1 MDADLLVILAFAV
14 LFSLIALR
22 VPVGIALSAVGVAGF
37 GVLAGSVPAFKLLAL
52 SPLRTASDFN
62 FAVVPLFVVMGVVAR
77 ESGISTDLF
86 RACTAWLGH
95 VRGGTA
101 MATVAACGGFSAI
114 CGSSVATAAT
124 MSKIAMPEMR
134 RNGYEDGV
142 AAGVIAAGGSLG
154 ILIPPS
160 MAFIVYGIITEQD
173 IGMLFIAGIIPGIL
187 ALSLYFLVVYLI
199 GLFKPSLLPEG
210 RHHSWTERFASL
222 RGVWS
227 AAAIFLFVIG
237 GIYGGLF
244 TALEAAGVGATATVL
259 IALSRRTLSWNQLV
273 ASFVESVR
281 VTGSLFLIIIG
292 AILFGNFLVI
302 TGAPQ
307 KITGFLTELPFGAS
321 GVMIMILI
329 FYMILGC
336 VLDSLAMI
344 IVTVPIIYPAVIEL
358 GFHPIWFGVMVVM
371 VCELGLITPPYGMN
385 VFVINGVMRD
395 ISIVK
400 IFRGVV
406 PFVGIDIFR
415 IVLVFIFPSIAT
427 FLPSTMG

>member
-1 MDADLLVILAFAV
+1 MDADLLAVLAFIA
-14 LFSLIALR
+14 LFALIALR
-22 VPVGIALSAVGVAGF
+22 VPVGIALSAVGVVGF
-37 GVLAGSVPAFKLLAL
+37 GVLAGSGPAFKLLAL

-62 FAVVPLFVVMGVVAR
+62 FAVVPLFVAMGVIAR

-86 RACTAWLGH
+86 RACNAWLGH
-95 VRGGTA
+95 LRGGTA
-101 MATVAACGGFSAI
+101 LATVAACGGFSAI

-124 MSKIAMPEMR
+124 MAKIAMPEMR
-134 RNGYEDGV
+134 RYGYSDGF
-142 AAGVIAAGGSLG
+142 AAGVIAAGGTLG

-160 MAFIVYGIITEQD
+160 MALIVYGILTEQD
-173 IGMLFIAGIIPGIL
+173 IGKLFIAGVLPGIL
-187 ALSLYFLVVYLI
+187 ALSLYMLAVYWI
-199 GLFKPSLLPEG
+199 GAARPSLLPG
-210 RHHSWTERFASL
+210 GQKYSWGERFVAL

-227 AAAIFLFVIG
+227 ATLIFLFIIG

-244 TALEAAGVGATATVL
+244 TALEAAGVGATATLLVA
-259 IALSRRTLSWNQLV
+259 IARRSLSWDRFV

-281 VTGSLFLIIIG
+281 VTGSLFLILIG

-307 KITGFLTELPFGAS
+307 KITALLTELPIGPY
-321 GVMIMILI
+321 GVMVMILV

-344 IVTVPIIYPAVIEL
+344 IVTVPIVYPAVVQL
-358 GFHPIWFGVMVVM
+358 GFDPIWFGVMIVM

-385 VFVINGVMRD
+385 VFVINAVMRD
-395 ISIVK
+395 VSVIQ

-406 PFVGIDIFR
+406 PFIAVDIVR
-415 IVLVFIFPSIAT
+415 IGLVLVFPAIAT
-427 FLPSTMG
+427 FLPRTMG